1 MPQLYTNVVVFTIF
15 WMQQFTQN
23 VQQNDHALHYYQS
36 ANLVFVA
43 SYYFVWLTKV
53 YNQYAQPVCIQ
64 HISVVVVVLYLSLQE
79 LSIN

>member
-1 MPQLYTNVVVFTIF
+1 
-15 WMQQFTQN
+15 MQQFTQN
-23 VQQNDHALHYYQS
+23 AQQNDHALHYYQS

-64 HISVVVVVLYLSLQE
+64 HISVVVVLYLSLQE
-79 LSIN
+79 LSISMQTDGSMSDISWIYF